1 MGPFKAIRNTTGGRS
16 PIKARMGMPWVSPQR
31 IPKAPPARHKVATN
45 KATDTMPSG
54 VTYKFDLSIS
64 SSSVG
69 MPFAILREGFPKIIR
84 ATEVNLS
91 KKESKGSSLGFL
103 RDFFEV
109 P

>member
-1 MGPFKAIRNTTGGRS
+1 
-16 PIKARMGMPWVSPQR
+16 MPWVIPQR
-31 IPKAPPARHKVATN
+31 IPKAPPARNKVATN

-54 VTYKFDLSIS
+54 VMYMFDLSIS
-64 SSSVG
+64 SRSVG
-69 MPFAILREGFPKIIR
+69 IPFAILLEGLPKSMR

-103 RDFFEV
+103 RDFFDV